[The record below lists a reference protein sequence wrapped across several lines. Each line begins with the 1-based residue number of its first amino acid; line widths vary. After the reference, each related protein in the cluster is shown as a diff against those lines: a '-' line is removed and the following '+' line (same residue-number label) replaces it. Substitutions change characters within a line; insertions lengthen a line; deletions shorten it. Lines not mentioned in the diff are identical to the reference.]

1 MVLIIGAGDNR
12 KKIALASPARGSLT
26 LRGAMRGSTHKRRD
40 KRNEER
46 IDKRTDKRIDECV
59 VEGCVLSGSAP
70 TLGER
75 GTTAF

>member
-1 MVLIIGAGDNR
+1 ML
-12 KKIALASPARGSLT
+12 
-26 LRGAMRGSTHKRRD
+26 GAMRGSTHKRRD
-40 KRNEER
+40 KRNEES
-46 IDKRTDKRIDECV
+46 IDKRTDKRVDECV

>member
-1 MVLIIGAGDNR
+1 MEE
-12 KKIALASPARGSLT
+12 IALASPARGSLT

-40 KRNEER
+40 KRIEERIHKR
-46 IDKRTDKRIDECV
+46 IDKRTDDYV